1 MASAESYDV
10 VIVGAGAAGCA
21 AALCLPTGTRAL
33 LVDRARPGLERCCGG
48 LLASD
53 AQAALASLGL
63 KLPDAVRVRPEPRL
77 VRVHDLDSGR
87 QQSYRRDYIN
97 VDRARFDAWLLDLAK
112 ERAEVSHG
120 TSFVGSSADGVLL
133 RRRDQTETVRTKL
146 LIGADG
152 ANSRVRRRCF
162 AEHPGPSTMLALQAC
177 LAHSEPPGAHVVL
190 FAPALT
196 SFYAWAIPKAET
208 VLIGSAF
215 EEKNGAE
222 ERFERILAWYRE
234 ILGLDGEVLERSA
247 RRLSRPRVRS
257 DLFPGRGGVLLAG
270 EAAGLVSPSSG
281 EGISFALYS
290 GAAAGRAAASATAPG
305 RAYEQPFRQLS
316 RRAIAKT
323 LKARV
328 IYSPRLRP
336 WALRLPW
343 YP

>member
-1 MASAESYDV
+1 
-10 VIVGAGAAGCA
+10 VIVGAGVAGCT
-21 AALCLPTGTRAL
+21 AALCLQAGTRAL
-33 LVDRARPGLERCCGG
+33 LVDRVRPGSERCCGV

-63 KLPDAVRVRPEPRL
+63 KLPDDLRVRPEPQL

-87 QQSYRRDYIN
+87 QQSYRRNYIN

-112 ERAEVSHG
+112 EHAEVSLQ

-133 RRRDQTETVRTKL
+133 RRKDQTVTVHTRL

-152 ANSRVRRRCF
+152 ANSKVRRQCF
-162 AEHPGPSTMLALQAC
+162 AEHPGPSTMLALQAR
-177 LAHSEPPGAHVVL
+177 LAQGEPLKTHVVV
-190 FAPALT
+190 FARALT

-208 VLIGSAF
+208 VLIGCAF
-215 EEKNGAE
+215 EEKDGAGD
-222 ERFERILAWYRE
+222 RFERILAWYGE
-234 ILGLDGEVLERSA
+234 AVGLDGKVLERSA

-257 DLFPGRGGVLLAG
+257 DFFPGRGNVLLAG

-281 EGISFALYS
+281 EGISFALSS
-290 GAAAGRAAASATAPG
+290 GAAVGRAAVATVPD
-305 RAYEQPFRQLS
+305 RAYERSFRHLS
-316 RRAIAKT
+316 RRAMAKT
-323 LKARV
+323 LKAGV